1 MSDAPGGIGVPAL
14 EAMLRQQLAN
24 APSPPLWRGLA
35 ESQLARGALEEAEAS
50 FLQALALAPGEVDTR
65 LGLIDLALWQTG
77 LAGWGRRTDEALAL
91 HIPLP
96 EAFHFL
102 IRKACLLWI
111 AHQIDPCARIL
122 LLLSSG
128 LQREGAAL
136 AEKLQGYTM
145 SMAGHLNGLVR
156 AQANGRAARY
166 SEERLSP
173 LFLAGDS
180 HCIAPAAS
188 LVALGGGQ
196 RRVMPLY
203 VLGCK
208 AWHLANPFRNQY
220 KECAE
225 RLARALPPG
234 ALLLF
239 SAGDI
244 DCRYQSGFFNL
255 HRKTGADLDRAIAET
270 VTLYLDALQ
279 RLFPADRVRLLLL
292 APPAPR
298 DDLQPLNEADR
309 ALLPTISARFHQA
322 LMQGCAERDL
332 PLVDYYAL
340 TVAAD
345 GWSNGLHHVD
355 GHHLHADVL
364 RIAIEAAS
372 IE

>member
-1 MSDAPGGIGVPAL
+1 MDDRQAGIEVPGL
-14 EAMLRQQLAN
+14 ETTLRQQLAH
-24 APSPPLWRGLA
+24 APDPRLWRGLA

-91 HIPLP
+91 RIPLP
-96 EAFHFL
+96 DAFHFL

-128 LQREGAAL
+128 LQRDGAAL

-156 AQANGRAARY
+156 AQASGRAARY
-166 SEERLSP
+166 SEASLPP

-188 LVALGGGQ
+188 LVMLGGAQ
-196 RRVMPLY
+196 HRVMPLY

-208 AWHLANPFRNQY
+208 AWHLANPTRNQY
-220 KECAE
+220 KECAA

-234 ALLLF
+234 TTLLF

-255 HRKTGADLDRAIAET
+255 HRKTGADLDRAIPET

-279 RLFPADRVRLLLL
+279 RLFAADRTRLLLL

-298 DDLQPLNEADR
+298 SDLQPLSEPDQ

-322 LMQGCAERDL
+322 LMQGCAERGL

-340 TVAAD
+340 TAGAD
-345 GWSNGLHHVD
+345 GWSNQRHHVD

-364 RIAIEAAS
+364 PMAIEAAAL
-372 IE
+372 